1 MPDSARL
8 NQNHESL
15 SLRWTQKSNEQTI
28 ILGPSKNSTQLLLI
42 VRNAVLGDLSALL
55 NQVQGQVMNTAYGF
69 STFPLGP
76 NTELRSSMYNPS
88 VNNFYILKQPIWILD
103 FCEKLSTYFPNLI
116 QGHLS
121 RIQSLFTR
129 ELGKFKVGWNSKTL
143 QIPKNYERMKFKQS
157 WTSNVTLLMLLKI
170 IALGMRN
177 ENFKCL

>member
-55 NQVQGQVMNTAYGF
+55 NQVQGQVMNTAYGI
-69 STFPLGP
+69 SIFPLGP

-157 WTSNVTLLMLLKI
+157 WTSNVT
-170 IALGMRN
+170 
-177 ENFKCL
+177 